1 MSIFFRKGILLL
13 SLFCYCTVSA
23 QENFPGYTFLKDDSL
38 ARMKQYEQSQ
48 KKKTQLL
55 GMVEKSRSD
64 EYKKLYNEIFTEIGL
79 LWKSTRVI
87 TDARAN
93 DYLQSVAKKITDA
106 NPVLKEL
113 DVRITFTR
121 DWWPNAA
128 CMTDGTIVFNAGLMI
143 YLSNEAEL
151 AFILSHEMAHYYMQH
166 NAKSIKKYIETV
178 SSKEFQA
185 ELKRLSKKEY
195 GANQELEA
203 LAKTTAFN
211 SRRHSRDNESEAD
224 RYAFNFLKK
233 SGYDCNA
240 ITSSLQLLDKI
251 DDSLK
256 AVTGK
261 FQETFNFS
269 DYPFKKKW
277 IQEETSIF
285 SQMDHKSSDGLT
297 KKEKDSLKTHPDCM
311 SRIANLK
318 DSVSLAPAGKAFM
331 VSRDVFTVL
340 KNDFFAEIT
349 EECFRDKLLSRNLYY
364 SLLLM
369 QDPGKK
375 TLGIYSVARCL
386 NEIYDAQKA
395 HKLGSKIELE
405 DKNYSS
411 DYNLFLRMLSRIRL
425 EELANLNYHF
435 CNSYQSLMKNYPG
448 FDKEILKAGIA
459 KNNYQ

>member
-1 MSIFFRKGILLL
+1 MAILLRKGILLL
-13 SLFCYCTVSA
+13 SLFYFFNASA
-23 QENFPGYTFLKDDSL
+23 QENLPVYTFLKDDSL
-38 ARMKQYEQSQ
+38 ARMKLYEQSQ
-48 KKKTQLL
+48 QKKTQLL
-55 GMVEKSRSD
+55 GMVDKSQSD
-64 EYKKLYNEIFTEIGL
+64 EYKKLYNEIFTEIGA
-79 LWKSTRVI
+79 LWKSTRVV
-87 TDARAN
+87 TDAKAN
-93 DYLQSVAKKITDA
+93 DYLQSVAQKITDA

-113 DVRITFTR
+113 DVRIIFTR

-143 YLSNEAEL
+143 YLANEAEL
-151 AFILSHEMAHYYMQH
+151 AFVLSHEMAHYYMQH

-240 ITSSLQLLDKI
+240 ITSCLQLLDKI

-256 AVTGK
+256 TATGK
-261 FQETFNFS
+261 FQETFSFS

-277 IQEETSIF
+277 IQEETAIF
-285 SQMDHKSSDGLT
+285 SQMDHKNADGLT
-297 KKEKDSLKTHPDCM
+297 KKEQDSLKTHPDCIR
-311 SRIANLK
+311 RIADLK
-318 DSVSLAPAGKAFM
+318 DSVSAVSPGKSFM
-331 VSRDVFTVL
+331 VSQEIFTL
-340 KNDFFAEIT
+340 FKNDFFAEIT
-349 EECFRDKLLSRNLYY
+349 EECYRDELLSRNLYY

-369 QDPGKK
+369 QDANKK

-395 HKLGSKIELE
+395 HKLGSKLELE
-405 DKNYSS
+405 DKKYSG

-425 EELANLNYHF
+425 EELANLNYYF
-435 CNSYQSLMKNYPG
+435 CNTYQSLMKNYPG